1 MVIEEFTDWQVREA
15 RVLLNR
21 WLIDHFLKLLPDF
34 LDSIFL
40 LGKESEDR
48 LSAIVDCLRRGELE
62 TKQVFGNVFVSKDVL
77 ILQED

>member
-1 MVIEEFTDWQVREA
+1 MVIEELTDWQVREA

-40 LGKESEDR
+40 LS
-48 LSAIVDCLRRGELE
+48 
-62 TKQVFGNVFVSKDVL
+62 
-77 ILQED
+77 